1 MKKLNLQIKGSAEN
15 MKLEKKYIYF
25 KDETREPQLK
35 IDNLRSGHVC
45 FILTFQFLQN
55 VWLPFCVEQSRVFRF
70 SITDYSLILFL
81 PLL

>member
-15 MKLEKKYIYF
+15 MKLEKQYIYF

-35 IDNLRSGHVC
+35 IDN
-45 FILTFQFLQN
+45 
-55 VWLPFCVEQSRVFRF
+55 EQSRVFRF